1 MLMEY
6 LPTSD
11 YFSNFLEWNTN
22 QTILDFGS
30 NCGNL
35 LRSNKIIN
43 DSQYTGIDVYKKA
56 IDIGKCLRPN
66 ANWIWYDR
74 FNPVYN
80 PTGEKALPTFD
91 KKFDMIISY
100 SVFSHTTANDM
111 VEMIEHLFTYLKQGG
126 SIYFTYC
133 NIKNKPLVEW
143 FRKRRS
149 PNCDE
154 VPSECD
160 FVYLTNDKITSD
172 YPSEKCVHFVSFYNE
187 QWITNL
193 LNKFNPVSHPC
204 PAGPWLQDCMILTKK

>member
-1 MLMEY
+1 MQY

-11 YFSNFLEWNTN
+11 YFSNFLEWNTR

-43 DSQYTGIDVYKKA
+43 HSQYTGIDVYKKA
-56 IDIGKCLRPN
+56 IDIGKIARPK

-80 PTGEKALPTFD
+80 PTGTKTLPHFD
-91 KKFDMIISY
+91 NKFDLIISY
-100 SVFSHTTANDM
+100 SVFSHTTADDM
-111 VEMIEHLFTYLKQGG
+111 VEMIENLFSYLKDGG

-133 NIKNKPLVEW
+133 NIKQKPLVEW
-143 FRKRRS
+143 FIKRRG

-154 VPSECD
+154 VPSNSD
-160 FVYLTNDKITSD
+160 FVYLTDHIVTSD
-172 YPSEKCVHFVSFYNE
+172 YPAEKCVHFVSFYNE
-187 QWITNL
+187 VWITNL
-193 LNKFNPVSHPC
+193 LNKFNPISM
-204 PAGPWLQDCMILTKK
+204 PAPGGKWLQDCMILTKK